1 MNRLWVRLSL
11 AFGAVVILAALV
23 LVTGALLVQ
32 RAGVVPRGGAPW
44 NLDGPG
50 GLRELLSRHY
60 VQRGGWGGVDP
71 VMEVAG
77 ALLSPSGPFG
87 ALLVLEDAGG
97 QVVATTRGAPGAPAP
112 AYDRSAASI
121 LPIVVASNT
130 VGRLLIIPD
139 DGLGPLD
146 RVARLLLGLAMI
158 GGLLGLLFGVQMGRG
173 LAAPLD
179 RLAAVAREV
188 GAGRLDAHIA
198 PSGSLEMREVA
209 AAFNDMAGALQR
221 SQAQRRDMVADIAHE
236 LRTPLSVLQANI
248 QALQDGVY
256 ALDQAEIARLGAQT
270 QLLSRLVDDLHSLA
284 QAESGQL
291 RLDRERVDVAAL
303 AVNIL
308 SNFQSLAEKAGVTL
322 SLDVPADLP
331 PPLGDAMRLTQVLH
345 NLMANAIR
353 HTPAGGQV
361 SIRTWREGP
370 SLRMEVADTGQ
381 GIPPADL
388 PLVFE
393 RFYRIDRS
401 RSRAQ
406 GGSGL
411 GLAIARAIVE
421 AHGGAVDVQST
432 GVAGQGSRFTLSLPL
447 A

>member
-23 LVTGALLVQ
+23 LATGAVLVR

-50 GLRELLSRHY
+50 GLRELLRRHY
-60 VQRGGWGGVDP
+60 EQRGSWDGIDP
-71 VMEVAG
+71 VMEAAG
-77 ALLSPSGPFG
+77 ALLSSAGPFS

-97 QVVATTRGAPGAPAP
+97 QVVAATRRGAEDAAPAF
-112 AYDRSAASI
+112 DRSAASV
-121 LPIVVASNT
+121 LSIVVASRT
-130 VGRLLIIPD
+130 VGRLYIVPD
-139 DGLGPLD
+139 DGLGSLD
-146 RVARLLLGLAMI
+146 RVARLLLGLAVI
-158 GGLLGLLFGVQMGRG
+158 GGLLGLLFGVQMSRG

-198 PSGSLEMREVA
+198 PSGSLEMREVV
-209 AAFNDMAGALQR
+209 AAFNDMAAALKG
-221 SQAQRRDMVADIAHE
+221 SLTQRRDMVADIAHE

-256 ALDQAEIARLGAQT
+256 PLDQAEIARLGAQT
-270 QLLSRLVDDLHSLA
+270 QLLSRLVDDLHALA

-303 AVNIL
+303 AANTL
-308 SNFQSLAEKAGVTL
+308 SNFQSLAEKAEVTL
-322 SLDVPADLP
+322 SLDVPAALP
-331 PPLGDAMRLTQVLH
+331 PPLGDAIRLNQVLH

-353 HTPAGGQV
+353 HTPAGGRV
-361 SIRTWREGP
+361 SIRAWREGP
-370 SLRMEVADTGQ
+370 SLHLEVADTGQ

-393 RFYRIDRS
+393 RFYRVDRS

-406 GGSGL
+406 GGSGM

-421 AHGGAVDVQST
+421 AHGGAIEAQST
-432 GVAGQGSRFTLSLPL
+432 GVSGQGSRITIVLPL
-447 A
+447 G